1 MPLSP
6 ARRFALLQL
15 PLKQREVDDV
25 QIWQAC
31 MATVPSRYRD
41 IDLARW
47 SRNGGR
53 FGAA

>member
-15 PLKQREVDDV
+15 QLTQREVDDV
-25 QIWQAC
+25 QIQQAR

-41 IDLARW
+41 VDLARW
-47 SRNGGR
+47 NRNSGR
-53 FGAA
+53 AGAA